1 MLEQQEY
8 IGLLIGAARRR
19 LKQAV
24 LTRLVPHR
32 LSTQQFWILLAIR
45 DLPGASLGAVAER
58 QRLDLPT
65 ASRVVTSLCERGLV
79 LLERSLDDRR
89 RASVKLTTKGEAL
102 TRKLQPIADSAR
114 AAVVQGLSAAEQET
128 LRKLLRRVIANL
140 DAHVAEA
147 HPVPVALKR
156 KAVRA

>member
-24 LTRLVPHR
+24 IAHLVPHR

-65 ASRVVTSLCERGLV
+65 ASRVVTSLCERDLV
-79 LLERSLDDRR
+79 VLERSLDDRR
-89 RASVKLTTKGEAL
+89 RASVKLTAKGETL
-102 TRKLQPIADSAR
+102 TRKLQPIADSTR
-114 AAVVQGLSAAEQET
+114 GAVVQGLSNGEQET
-128 LRKLLRRVIANL
+128 LRKLLRKVITNL
-140 DAHVAEA
+140 DAHAAVAHA
-147 HPVPVALKR
+147 PQPVAKR

>member
-24 LTRLVPHR
+24 VAHLVPHR

-89 RASVKLTTKGEAL
+89 RASVKLTAKGE
-102 TRKLQPIADSAR
+102 
-114 AAVVQGLSAAEQET
+114 T
-128 LRKLLRRVIANL
+128 LARKLLRKVLVNL
-140 DAHVAEA
+140 DAHVAVA
-147 HPVPVALKR
+147 HAPAPVKR
-156 KAVRA
+156 KVVRA

>member
-1 MLEQQEY
+1 MLAQQEY

-65 ASRVVTSLCERGLV
+65 ASRVVQSLCERGLV
-79 LLERSLDDRR
+79 LLERSLEDRR
-89 RASVKLTTKGEAL
+89 RASVNLTAKGDAL
-102 TRKLQPIADSAR
+102 TRKLQPIADGAR
-114 AAVVQGLSAAEQET
+114 GAVVQGLSAAEQET
-128 LRKLLRRVIANL
+128 LRKLLRRVIVNL
-140 DAHVAEA
+140 DAHVAEG
-147 HPVPVALKR
+147 VPPPAAVKR
-156 KAVRA
+156 KTVRA

>member
-24 LTRLVPHR
+24 LTRLVPHP
-32 LSTQQFWILLAIR
+32 LTPQQFWLLLAIR

-65 ASRVVTSLCERGLV
+65 ASRVVQSLGERGLV
-79 LLERSLDDRR
+79 LLERSLEDRR
-89 RASVKLTTKGEAL
+89 RASVKLTAKGEGL
-102 TRKLQPIADSAR
+102 IKKLQPIADGVR
-114 AAVVQGLSAAEQET
+114 GAVVQGLSGGEQET
-128 LRKLLRRVIANL
+128 LRKLLRRVIVNL
-140 DAHVAEA
+140 DAHVAGGA
-147 HPVPVALKR
+147 PLAAVKR
-156 KAVRA
+156 KAVKA